1 MERSG
6 GARDRYGLGVATLRT
21 PAAAPGASSTL
32 PTYRVA
38 ELALAVAVALTA
50 VLLLGVTASTASAQD
65 PSEPPPA
72 PPSTAD
78 PAPPK
83 HQRLWFAA
91 PGRAAVGRRLEL
103 AVRRGSRDREGRYTA
118 KLCFAPP
125 ALGWTCRK
133 LVLRDGVRRVERRV
147 RIEGPGRWLWEV
159 RNGKQRIRRA
169 TRVAPR
175 GKLRVLVTG
184 DSMAQIFDHYMA
196 AGLGGGVAVRSE
208 AHISTGL
215 SKPSMLDWVAN
226 ARSQARRVRPDVTVV
241 FIGANDGF
249 PMPTPSGATAPC
261 CDSAWTKEY
270 ARRAARMMRSYYR
283 GGLGR
288 VYWLTLPAPRGG
300 SFRTVFGPVN
310 AAIRRA
316 AREVRGAHVVPID
329 RIFTPGFVY
338 RDTLIWGGRN
348 VAVRQGDGVHL
359 NNAGASIAAQKT
371 IRRMRANRIL

>member
-1 MERSG
+1 
-6 GARDRYGLGVATLRT
+6 VVTLRRS
-21 PAAAPGASSTL
+21 PAAPVARSTF
-32 PTYRVA
+32 TTHCVGN
-38 ELALAVAVALTA
+38 VALTAAVVLAA
-50 VLLLGVTASTASAQD
+50 VLLLGIAAATASAQG

-72 PPSTAD
+72 TPEPAD

-91 PGRAAVGRRLEL
+91 PSRGAVGRRLEL
-103 AVRRGSRDREGRYTA
+103 VVRRGSRNREGRYAT
-118 KLCFAPP
+118 KLCVAPP

-147 RIEGPGRWLWEV
+147 HTNAPGRWLFEV
-159 RNGKQRIRRA
+159 RNGKQKLRRA
-169 TRVAPR
+169 TRVPPG
-175 GKLRVLVTG
+175 GKLKVLVTG

-196 AGLGGGVAVRSE
+196 DRLGGSAAVRSE

-261 CDSAWTKEY
+261 CDNSWTKEY
-270 ARRAARMMRSYYR
+270 ARRAAQMMRSYRR
-283 GGLGR
+283 GGAGR

-316 AREVRGAHVVPID
+316 AGDVPSAHVVPID

-338 RDTLIWGGRN
+338 RDTLMWGGRY
-348 VAVRQGDGVHL
+348 VSVRQGDGVHL
-359 NNAGASIAAQKT
+359 NNTGASIAAQKT
-371 IRRMRANRIL
+371 IARMRANRLL